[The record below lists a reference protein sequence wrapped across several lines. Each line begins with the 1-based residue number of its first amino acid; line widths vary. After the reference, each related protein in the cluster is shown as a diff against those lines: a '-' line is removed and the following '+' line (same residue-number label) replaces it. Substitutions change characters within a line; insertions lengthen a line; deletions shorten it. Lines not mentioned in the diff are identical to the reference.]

1 MIDFT
6 PLIVRIES
14 VLAAYLLGGAT
25 AAGIVLSIW
34 SVISIIATQVGNKRK

>member
-14 VLAAYLLGGAT
+14 VLAAYLLGGAQ
-25 AAGIVLSIW
+25 AAGIALAVW
-34 SVISIIATQVGNKRK
+34 SVISIIATQVGNKK

>member
-25 AAGIVLSIW
+25 AAGYALAVW
-34 SVISIIATQVGNKRK
+34 AVISIIATQAGRKK